1 MESLAS
7 TISLAAVMS
16 ALSPLELVK
25 TRIQTNTELVLSGSI
40 PRPYNGFM
48 DCLKTIAKS
57 EGTKA
62 LWKGNFIGL
71 ARFFPAET
79 VNCYIKN
86 IFRAHLPKNIISNIA
101 AGIGGGWGAA
111 VLFYPIET
119 VRIFI
124 STSTLPTKPTL
135 RHLNQNIK
143 SEGAKYLYRG
153 FSSLLLSIALF
164 RGIFFGYYDTFK
176 DARKEKLWKWI
187 TAYFSGLLAGLSVH
201 PVETMRKRA
210 IISKSSL

>member
-86 IFRAHLPKNIISNIA
+86 IFRAHLRKTSSRTSRL
-101 AGIGGGWGAA
+101 GSGEGG
-111 VLFYPIET
+111 VLPSC
-119 VRIFI
+119 
-124 STSTLPTKPTL
+124 STP
-135 RHLNQNIK
+135 
-143 SEGAKYLYRG
+143 
-153 FSSLLLSIALF
+153 
-164 RGIFFGYYDTFK
+164 
-176 DARKEKLWKWI
+176 
-187 TAYFSGLLAGLSVH
+187 
-201 PVETMRKRA
+201 
-210 IISKSSL
+210 SKM